1 MYHREKGQ
9 KKYTQ
14 ALQKYQFS
22 TPTPL
27 DLTIRDAY
35 SIGLYVIDVQK

>member
-1 MYHREKGQ
+1 MYYRKKCQ

-22 TPTPL
+22 TPTPE
-27 DLTIRDAY
+27 DLTIRDAHN
-35 SIGLYVIDVQK
+35 IGLYLIDFQT